1 MVANHNS
8 QCCALPYMC
17 SGLPQVR
24 VWVFPEGTR
33 NHNGSMLPFKRGAF
47 HLAVQAQV
55 IDCSISTQTR
65 PSPPRTGALT
75 ALPPPRSPSS
85 PLSCP
90 PIKTSTAKRNAA
102 SPLVSTPGSSLGRV
116 EPERSW
122 EAGDVPETGGHGR
135 WVVLS
140 GRGVSWCGQSWTE
153 TV

>member
-1 MVANHNS
+1 MVTNHNS
-8 QCCALPYMC
+8 QCSALPYMC

-55 IDCSISTQTR
+55 IDCSISTQTW

-75 ALPPPRSPSS
+75 ALPPPRFPSS
-85 PLSCP
+85 LLSCP

-102 SPLVSTPGSSLGRV
+102 SPLVSSPGRYPWGGWSQKDHGRL
-116 EPERSW
+116 
-122 EAGDVPETGGHGR
+122 GDVLETGAWQGGSAV
-135 WVVLS
+135 WVGSEL
-140 GRGVSWCGQSWTE
+140 CAKLD
-153 TV
+153 